1 MIIQWWDYRNKKD
14 LALRNALKLGYP
26 VICSSN
32 YYNYLNFPVAPWR
45 GYNEN
50 RTFNIRD
57 VYVNNPSYHA
67 VQEKDSLVR
76 GITCALW
83 TDYGVTEAM
92 IDERLFPRIL
102 ALAEQMWHYGEL
114 ASFENFYQRV
124 NIVEGWFAGAGF
136 MYGCAFKE
144 E

>member
-1 MIIQWWDYRNKKD
+1 
-14 LALRNALKLGYP
+14 
-26 VICSSN
+26 
-32 YYNYLNFPVAPWR
+32 
-45 GYNEN
+45 
-50 RTFNIRD
+50 
-57 VYVNNPSYHA
+57 
-67 VQEKDSLVR
+67 
-76 GITCALW
+76 
-83 TDYGVTEAM
+83 M

-124 NIVEGWFAGAGF
+124 NIVEVWFAGAGF

>member
-1 MIIQWWDYRNKKD
+1 M
-14 LALRNALKLGYP
+14 
-26 VICSSN
+26 
-32 YYNYLNFPVAPWR
+32 
-45 GYNEN
+45 
-50 RTFNIRD
+50 
-57 VYVNNPSYHA
+57 
-67 VQEKDSLVR
+67 
-76 GITCALW
+76 TCALW

-124 NIVEGWFAGAGF
+124 NIMESWFAGAGF